1 MIIEEIINEIDKF
14 ITKYKTLKSDNQ
26 ILNQF
31 KSDVKTALNVKGIIS
46 TNEDSEVIPSIT
58 NYAPPSTGGG
68 TTLDVDYLK
77 KVGLLPYNFS
87 GTPTEKDLLVNKF
100 LFQDPNNERK
110 FISSDYLSNVSV
122 KFNEE
127 VTNDFRLARSNT
139 TSDNPSI
146 DRNKYTIS
154 NEGYYIN
161 EFKFTKPG
169 TYKVSVGTSKF
180 SLDKVINYTQE
191 AITSME
197 NYLVY
202 AVNIK
207 SKRFV
212 CYDTNKTE
220 TINYFDDTTLDSTA
234 ASNYNNVVNNLN
246 SLGTNLE
253 KFGYVYNLRT
263 GKAHLLDIKWDTDI
277 SMSSIPQKFKY
288 GLSTLVN
295 SNKIIIV
302 LRNYLFSL
310 AVNGNTPETFISDI
324 DYQDGDTLVLTLF
337 NRRNASESQDYPTT
351 SVEEYLKT
359 IASALSSEEPT
370 EPDLTDVTVRNY
382 TEKMDYLVG
391 TKDLNALQS
400 DYSDY
405 VTALNGSIYEYDK
418 GVVFSF
424 SRLEYVDNDP
434 DYYQRV
440 LANLS
445 YKYIK
450 GFKSIVVFDF
460 TNVFALDPVPLINKS
475 VNLSDICR
483 GAGYV
488 VFKLAKDHVYYKDGD
503 RVVTGQSDKFTI
515 TRADRVDGKP
525 VMVAVNNDGF
535 QPVSGELTYHFSSDT
550 LGDHL

>member
-26 ILNQF
+26 SLTQF

-58 NYAPPSTGGG
+58 NYAPPSTGG

-77 KVGLLPYNFS
+77 KVGLLPYYFS
-87 GTPTEKDLLVNKF
+87 GTPTERDLKVNRF

-110 FISSDYLSNVSV
+110 FISSDYLNDITV

-139 TSDNPSI
+139 TSDNQSI
-146 DRNKYTIS
+146 DKNKYTIS

-169 TYKVSVGTSKF
+169 TYKVSVGTSNF
-180 SLDKVINYTQE
+180 SLDKIINYTQE
-191 AITSME
+191 VITSME
-197 NYLVY
+197 DYLVY

-220 TINYFDDTTLDSTA
+220 TINYFDDTTLDSTSA
-234 ASNYNNVVNNLN
+234 VNYNNVVNNLN

-277 SMSSIPQKFKY
+277 SMNSIPKKFKY

-302 LRNYLFSL
+302 LRSYLFSL
-310 AVNGNTPETFISDI
+310 SVSGSTPETFISDI

-359 IASALSSEEPT
+359 ISSELSSEEP
-370 EPDLTDVTVRNY
+370 PVGDLSDVTISNY
-382 TEKMDYLVG
+382 TDKMNSLVD
-391 TKDLNALQS
+391 TKDLHALES
-400 DYSDY
+400 DYSEY
-405 VTALNGSIYEYDK
+405 VTALYGQIYEYDN

-424 SRLEYVDNDP
+424 SRLEYKDNDP
-434 DYYQRV
+434 GYYKHV
-440 LANLS
+440 LAGLS
-445 YKYIK
+445 SKYIK
-450 GFKSIVVFDF
+450 GFKSIIVFDF
-460 TNVFALDPVPLINKS
+460 NNIFALDPQAIINKS
-475 VNLSDICR
+475 INLNDICR

-488 VFKLAKDHVYYKDGD
+488 AFNLKKDHVYYKEGSTVLVGKSDTFSITGD
-503 RVVTGQSDKFTI
+503 F
-515 TRADRVDGKP
+515 VDGKP
-525 VMVAVNNDGF
+525 VKVAVNGDGF
-535 QPVSGELTYHFSSDT
+535 KPVGGSLLDYHFSSDT
-550 LGDHL
+550 LDDHL